1 VRRFNRWLL
10 VAPLYVHFAVSA
22 LTFGLIT
29 YGFDAALSDRRD
41 SWLEHFIGG
50 VAYGALMTGMVAWRR
65 RKDGGASQQQA
76 FVTAVKSGELP
87 ADADPEVWAP
97 LLDRKQ
103 RSIRRARPWAI
114 GVFTAFT
121 ALAVVLAVG
130 KNPVWWLFAALFAAM
145 GVWLVVVGRRNA
157 RRIDGLRAQLPHE
170 QQHPA

>member
-1 VRRFNRWLL
+1 VRRFNQWLMA
-10 VAPLYVHFAVSA
+10 APLSVHFALYA

-29 YGFDAALSDRRD
+29 YGLDAGLSGRRD
-41 SWLEHFIGG
+41 SWLEHLIGG

-76 FVTAVKSGELP
+76 FLAALKSGELP

-103 RSIRRARPWAI
+103 RSIRRWEPWAI
-114 GVFTAFT
+114 VLFIAFT

-130 KNPVWWLFAALFAAM
+130 QNPIWWLFAALFAAM

-157 RRIDGLRAQLPHE
+157 RRIDGLRAQLPQE